1 MTKQRK
7 NYSPEFKRKAIAM
20 VVEQKQAVTEVAR
33 SLGIN
38 DGNLRRWIREQD
50 EKKEMSFPGKGQQAL
65 TPDQQRIKE
74 LEAEHRQLKMEQEIL
89 KKATAFFAKD
99 LL

>member
-20 VVEQKQAVTEVAR
+20 VVEQGQAAAEVAR
-33 SLGIN
+33 SLDI
-38 DGNLRRWIREQD
+38 DVGNLRRWVREQD

-65 TPDQQRIKE
+65 TPDQRRNKR
-74 LEAEHRQLKMEQEIL
+74 AGS
-89 KKATAFFAKD
+89 
-99 LL
+99 